1 MEKYQEQFIGISMK
15 SQKTEINQMLM
26 KIVKFM
32 IMNYKRRITRIKV
45 HLIRIREIN
54 DNLYVAKY
62 QKYLVLI

>member
-15 SQKTEINQMLM
+15 SQKTEIHQMLM

-54 DNLYVAKY
+54 DNLYVVKY